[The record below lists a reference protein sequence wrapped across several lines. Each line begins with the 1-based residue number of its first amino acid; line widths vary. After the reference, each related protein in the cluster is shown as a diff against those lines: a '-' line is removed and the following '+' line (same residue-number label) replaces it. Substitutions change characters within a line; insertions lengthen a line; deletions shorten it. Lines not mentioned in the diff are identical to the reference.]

1 MVTTK
6 TVSRRIDVTP
16 SDLPHPLPD
25 PLVELIAARF
35 AALAEPTRIRLLDRL
50 REGEASVTELVEA
63 TGTSQQNVSK
73 HLRVL
78 ADAGI
83 VSRRRDGNFVRY
95 ALTDEM
101 VMGICAEVCGSVR
114 RSLDELDA
122 LLGGARRVSR

>member
-1 MVTTK
+1 MPSATH
-6 TVSRRIDVTP
+6 P
-16 SDLPHPLPD
+16 SDLPHPLPE

-35 AALAEPTRIRLLDRL
+35 AALAEPTRIKLLDRL

-63 TGTSQQNVSK
+63 TGASQQNVSK

-78 ADAGI
+78 ADAAI

-101 VMGICAEVCGSVR
+101 VIAICAEVCGSLR
-114 RSLDELDA
+114 RSLHELDA
-122 LLGGARRVSR
+122 LLSGAAQVSR